1 MEQRR
6 SQVPVIALQGLA
18 ALAPELPGAALV
30 SRFLKSAQAEW
41 EKLKPKAETLE
52 KLQAWKSGSWD
63 VLEPKKDPTNISQFG
78 INWFS
83 RGGGSNPPKKM
94 T

>member
-52 KLQAWKSGSWD
+52 KLQAWKSGSGMFWSQ
-63 VLEPKKDPTNISQFG
+63 KKWIQQTSHNLVSIGFVEEE
-78 INWFS
+78 
-83 RGGGSNPPKKM
+83 GSTLLKR
-94 T
+94 

>member
-52 KLQAWKSGSWD
+52 KLQAWKSGSGMFW
-63 VLEPKKDPTNISQFG
+63 SQKRIQQTFHNVVSIG
-78 INWFS
+78 LVEEGNL
-83 RGGGSNPPKKM
+83 NPPKKM

>member
-52 KLQAWKSGSWD
+52 KLQAWKS
-63 VLEPKKDPTNISQFG
+63 LEVGCFGAKKNDPTNISQFG

-83 RGGGSNPPKKM
+83 RGGGELEPS
-94 T
+94 